1 MANGRIPMKYLSTI
15 ILSGFLFFGQ
25 YFDST
30 LTDLEYRPVK
40 YRAGIHLDIKTFE
53 KGPVL
58 FVEDETLIA
67 GYEEGNF
74 HPIQINYKIGLSQKL
89 GDFEAIIMN
98 ECRYPVDGRSGG
110 AVVQDYKLIELRY
123 HFK

>member
-1 MANGRIPMKYLSTI
+1 MKYLSNI
-15 ILSGFLFFGQ
+15 LLSGFLFFGQ

-40 YRAGIHLDIKTFE
+40 YRAGIHLDIKTVD

-58 FVEDETLIA
+58 FVEDETLMDSMV
-67 GYEEGNF
+67 GDTNF
-74 HPIQINYKIGLSQKL
+74 RPIQINYKIGLSQRV

-98 ECRYPVDGRSGG
+98 ECKHLIDNTHGRKNG
-110 AVVQDYKLIELRY
+110 QEYKLIELKY